1 MAEELKKITE
11 DELKEVAGGVN
22 GKVGLDE
29 GPWMEVANP
38 KTGWLALRSDPS
50 YNYNNEIGKLY
61 NGYKVKVCG
70 NGAFAEHDFDKGG
83 ATNYIWVY
91 SPDLNKSGWVNSR
104 FIR

>member
-1 MAEELKKITE
+1 MMNEFKKVTPEELEKIS
-11 DELKEVAGGVN
+11 GGVD
-22 GKVGLDE
+22 GMVGLYD
-29 GPWMEVANP
+29 GPY
-38 KTGWLALRSDPS
+38 KTVHGLQSGWLALRSKPC
-50 YNYNNEIGKLY
+50 YNANNEIGKLY

>member
-11 DELKEVAGGVN
+11 EELKEVAGGVN

-29 GPWMEVANP
+29 GPWMEVANL

-61 NGYKVKVCG
+61 NGDDVQIIG
-70 NGAFAEHDFDKGG
+70 NGSGNENG
-83 ATNYIWVY
+83 ASYVWVW
-91 SPDLNKSGWVNSR
+91 SPKLNKSGWVNDS
-104 FIR
+104 FLVKKKVKY